1 MACELI
7 CVVVVMFDCCGFGYV
22 GYNCSVVQG
31 WLCCLV
37 VGCVCFFFLMIRRP
51 PRSTQSRS
59 SAASD
64 VYKRQILIG
73 AALLAAISLNQVRA
87 GDGAFIS
94 NLWGSNATE
103 ASADLYLEGNSC
115 LLYTSP
121 SPRDRTR
128 TRMPSSA

>member
-1 MACELI
+1 M
-7 CVVVVMFDCCGFGYV
+7 
-22 GYNCSVVQG
+22 
-31 WLCCLV
+31 CCLV
-37 VGCVCFFFLMIRRP
+37 NLLEGNAIVLFRLYCVLSWYNFFLLMIRRP

-64 VYKRQILIG
+64 VYKIQFEDVLRCAKKNCEYWPKERTVEAVKIG
-73 AALLAAISLNQVRA
+73 QKVLV
-87 GDGAFIS
+87 
-94 NLWGSNATE
+94 WG
-103 ASADLYLEGNSC
+103 C